1 MISSQPEPEWD
12 DLQSGWMLALAEYR
26 AGRCDGCGGQLEET
40 TTHET
45 WDALPP
51 LRCHK
56 CTVIAIAQEGH
67 DHKHVTALRWGAV
80 RRG

>member
-1 MISSQPEPEWD
+1 
-12 DLQSGWMLALAEYR
+12 MLALAEYR
-26 AGRCDGCGGQLEET
+26 AGTCGGCGGRLEET

-51 LRCHK
+51 LLCYRCE
-56 CTVIAIAQEGH
+56 VIAIAQTNH
-67 DHKHVTALRWGAV
+67 DHKHPTALRWGAV

>member
-1 MISSQPEPEWD
+1 
-12 DLQSGWMLALAEYR
+12 MLALAEYR
-26 AGRCDGCGGQLEET
+26 QMHCPGCGGDLLET
-40 TTHET
+40 TTHEA

-56 CTVIAIAQEGH
+56 CTAIAIAQEHH
-67 DHKHVTALRWGAV
+67 DGKQPTALRWGAT